1 MNHFFTDLGAF
12 FLGVGSKTLNF
23 IIGAVKALSA
33 NPQIQD
39 IAAQE
44 VQKAEEAA
52 IAGVAA
58 GNVMTGIDKFT
69 AAQTGVVAQLT
80 AAGAPVLMNQVNL
93 AIEAAVANLP
103 AKVAAVETTQTAQ

>member
-23 IIGAVKALSA
+23 IIGAVKALAA
-33 NPQIQD
+33 NPEVQD

-52 IAGVAA
+52 IAGVEA
-58 GNVMTGIDKFT
+58 GSVATGVQKF
-69 AAQTGVVAQLT
+69 AQAQAGVVAQLT
-80 AAGAPVLMNQVNL
+80 AAGAPVIMNQVNL

-103 AKVAAVETTQTAQ
+103 AKVAAVQPTPQG